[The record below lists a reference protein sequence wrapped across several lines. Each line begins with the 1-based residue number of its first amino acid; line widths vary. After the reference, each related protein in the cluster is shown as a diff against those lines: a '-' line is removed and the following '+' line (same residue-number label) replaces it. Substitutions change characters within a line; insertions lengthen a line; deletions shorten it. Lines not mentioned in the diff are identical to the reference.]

1 MYPGCNNLKIC
12 SFCFDTQLYWLNFV
26 GMNTETHPLSVEKK
40 LYDVAFWLAIF
51 TIVYNL
57 LEGIVATLLGFYDET
72 LALFGFGLDSFI
84 EMISGFGIMYMV
96 LRIKKNPESERS
108 GFESTALRITG
119 YSFYGLV
126 ALLVA
131 TSVINIITGHQP
143 ITTFWGVVISS
154 ISILV
159 MLGLIYGKIR
169 VGNRLQSQAIL
180 ADASCTKI
188 CIYMSCVLLASSGI
202 YELTGFTYADS
213 LGTLGLAWFAL
224 QEGKECFEKARNKD
238 LHCCH

>member
-1 MYPGCNNLKIC
+1 MPAAE
-12 SFCFDTQLYWLNFV
+12 S
-26 GMNTETHPLSVEKK
+26 K
-40 LYDVAFWLAIF
+40 LYTVALWLAIF
-51 TIVYNL
+51 TILYNL
-57 LEGIVATLLGFYDET
+57 LEGIVATVLGFQDET

-84 EMISGFGIMYMV
+84 EMISGLGILYMIF
-96 LRIKKNPESERS
+96 RIRIAPESSRS
-108 GFESTALRITG
+108 AFESTALRVTG

-131 TSVINIITGHQP
+131 TSALNIITGHRP
-143 ITTFWGVVISS
+143 VTTFWGVVISA

-159 MLGLIYGKIR
+159 MLALIYGKIR
-169 VGNRLQSQAIL
+169 VGNQLQSQAIL

-213 LGTLGLAWFAL
+213 IGTLGLAWFAL
-224 QEGKECFEKARNKD
+224 QEGRECFAKARNQD